1 MKEKKR
7 EKLENLHSKASTTPF
22 MFAREELLI
31 FQIVPNIMFE
41 TQEECIFCKSYEED
55 KKLIIWENTEVFSV
69 LNYKPSV
76 PGHALIATKQHI
88 TDLKSIN
95 GSILEEFI
103 HAIPQTF
110 EAIQLIYE
118 RNSLSIKEFYEE
130 LVKNPP
136 EIESKLFAEQMLN
149 HPHLLVKPIA
159 YNWGMNYGYEAGQ
172 RAIHLHI
179 HLFPRREM
187 GLGIATAMRK
197 HLAKN

>member
-1 MKEKKR
+1 M
-7 EKLENLHSKASTTPF
+7 LE
-22 MFAREELLI
+22 E
-31 FQIVPNIMFE
+31 
-41 TQEECIFCKSYEED
+41 QEECIFCNAYHE
-55 KKLIIWENTEVFSV
+55 KKKIIWENNEAFSI
-69 LNYKPSV
+69 LNFKPSI
-76 PGHALIATKQHI
+76 PSHALIVTKQHI
-88 TDLKSIN
+88 TDLNKIT
-95 GSILEEFI
+95 GSILEDFI

-110 EAIQLIYE
+110 EVIQMIYE
-118 RNSLSIKEFYEE
+118 KNAVTIKEFYEE
-130 LVKNPP
+130 LIKNPP
-136 EIESKLFAEQMLN
+136 EAESKIFAKQMLN